1 MNKVVGVIIAI
12 VLLCLCV
19 TLACAVIGVAV
30 GVNVLESGDVSTIA
44 KGFNEF
50 LEDVGDG
57 EVYFE
62 YDSNSDELEATPVVV
77 DADAMEDSID
87 VAALTLENLKVE
99 VVPIGNF
106 DDLAVRLR
114 GVGEV
119 PAPPTSPVKIYAEGD
134 LRDFN
139 VSNNDENMNFTITAR
154 LEKMTEHAYFWI
166 EDGVSFDRNDL
177 NDLANEFENQIYPTN
192 QEFFGSE
199 WSPGI
204 DGDPHIYILYAKGL
218 GNTVAGYYSS
228 ADESNI
234 LSNPYSN
241 MVELFVFNVDA
252 VSLDEEYTKGV
263 LAHEYQHMIHWNLD
277 SNETSWL
284 NEGFS
289 ELASFLNGYNPG
301 GFDYS
306 FIRRPDYQL
315 NNWPA
320 DGNTS
325 KNYGASF
332 LFANYLLNRL
342 GEEMTRAIVA
352 HEANGFDSI
361 DAVLQDFDV
370 KDDLRNVDLTA
381 DDLVLDWMIAN
392 YLQDDGVA
400 DGRYV
405 YENYVNAPQAD
416 STEVLVPA
424 EGDSYDFDVKQYGA
438 DYLTVDATDGFWMVF
453 DGGEF
458 TTLLPTTIQDGYF
471 AYWSNKGDAS
481 DMRLTGHFDLQDV
494 DGPLTMTFNTWFDI
508 EEGWDYVYLLYS
520 EDDGANWNFLDS
532 QYGTTYDPQGN
543 NYGFG
548 WSSTSDGWVEEE
560 IDISELAGKDVL
572 IRFEYVTD
580 AAVNNEGMLIDSLA
594 IPEIGY
600 ATSFE
605 TEDDVWTSEGF
616 ARVGYLLPQTFNVAA
631 LMENDGEVT
640 VEFMNLTDNE
650 FVYAMSPGEADSVT
664 FVITGTTRFTRQP
677 ATYSILFE

>member
-1 MNKVVGVIIAI
+1 MGDAWDCGQFVEPQFNFGIKRKVCSKKMNKVVGVIIAI

-44 KGFNEF
+44 EGFNEF

-57 EVYFE
+57 EFYFE
-62 YDSNSDELEATPVVV
+62 YDSTSDELEATPVVV

-342 GEEMTRAIVA
+342 GGR
-352 HEANGFDSI
+352 D
-361 DAVLQDFDV
+361 DAQRLWRM
-370 KDDLRNVDLTA
+370 KRMGLTA
-381 DDLVLDWMIAN
+381 
-392 YLQDDGVA
+392 
-400 DGRYV
+400 
-405 YENYVNAPQAD
+405 
-416 STEVLVPA
+416 
-424 EGDSYDFDVKQYGA
+424 
-438 DYLTVDATDGFWMVF
+438 
-453 DGGEF
+453 
-458 TTLLPTTIQDGYF
+458 
-471 AYWSNKGDAS
+471 
-481 DMRLTGHFDLQDV
+481 
-494 DGPLTMTFNTWFDI
+494 
-508 EEGWDYVYLLYS
+508 
-520 EDDGANWNFLDS
+520 
-532 QYGTTYDPQGN
+532 
-543 NYGFG
+543 
-548 WSSTSDGWVEEE
+548 
-560 IDISELAGKDVL
+560 
-572 IRFEYVTD
+572 
-580 AAVNNEGMLIDSLA
+580 
-594 IPEIGY
+594 
-600 ATSFE
+600 
-605 TEDDVWTSEGF
+605 
-616 ARVGYLLPQTFNVAA
+616 
-631 LMENDGEVT
+631 LM
-640 VEFMNLTDNE
+640 
-650 FVYAMSPGEADSVT
+650 
-664 FVITGTTRFTRQP
+664 QCCK
-677 ATYSILFE
+677 ILM